1 MKPKLG
7 AYMIEK
13 ISQIGI
19 VVPDMDKAVKFY
31 KDVMGLEFN
40 ILPREP
46 ETCELHGK
54 ETNFQIKTGFTFLN
68 GLQLELIEVVKGTS
82 AHSEF
87 LKKNPHGGMH
97 HVAIYVEDLDVEVQ
111 KYGDAGVKIIARG
124 EYMRTKW
131 AYLDSTEQ
139 SGLLLELIE
148 LPKRKKKKKKPK
160 KEE

>member
-1 MKPKLG
+1 
-7 AYMIEK
+7 MIEK

-19 VVPDMDKAVKFY
+19 VVPDIEKAKKFY
-31 KDVMGLEFN
+31 EETMGITFN
-40 ILPREP
+40 VLPREP

-54 ETNFQIKTGFTFLN
+54 ETKFQLKTGFAFLS
-68 GLQLELIEVVKGTS
+68 GLQLELIQVVDGYS

-87 LKKNPHGGMH
+87 LEKNPHGGMH
-97 HVAIYVEDLDVEVQ
+97 HVAIYVEDLESEVV
-111 KYGDAGVKIIARG
+111 KFVDSGVKLVARG

-148 LPKRKKKKKKPK
+148 LPIRKKKKKKQK

>member
-1 MKPKLG
+1 MV
-7 AYMIEK
+7 EK

-19 VVPDMDKAVKFY
+19 VVPDMDKAIKFY
-31 KDVMGLEFN
+31 EEVMGIGPFN
-40 ILPREP
+40 VLPREP

-54 ETNFQIKTGFTFLN
+54 QTNFQIKTGFAFLS
-68 GLQLELIEVVKGTS
+68 GLQLELIQVLEGTS

-87 LKKNPHGGMH
+87 LEENPHGGIH
-97 HVAIYVEDLDVEVQ
+97 HLAVYTEDLEGDIQ
-111 KYGDAGVKIIARG
+111 KYGDAGVKLIAKG
-124 EYMRTKW
+124 KYMRTKW

-160 KEE
+160 IEE

>member
-1 MKPKLG
+1 MV
-7 AYMIEK
+7 EK

-19 VVPDMDKAVKFY
+19 VVPDMDKAIKFY
-31 KDVMGLEFN
+31 EEVMGIGPFN
-40 ILPREP
+40 VLPREP

-54 ETNFQIKTGFTFLN
+54 QTNFQLKTGFAFLS
-68 GLQLELIEVVKGTS
+68 GLQLELIQVLEGTS

-87 LKKNPHGGMH
+87 LEKNPHGGMH
-97 HVAIYVEDLDVEVQ
+97 HVAIYVEDLENEIQ
-111 KYGDAGVKIIARG
+111 KYSDAGVIIIARG

-148 LPKRKKKKKKPK
+148 LPKRKKKNNKLK